1 MKNEEKNNYNNNNNN
16 TKIHRNIT
24 RRILITTVEIDLIV
38 LDR

>member
-1 MKNEEKNNYNNNNNN
+1 MKNEEKNNDNNNNN

-24 RRILITTVEIDLIV
+24 RRILITTVEIDLIM

>member
-1 MKNEEKNNYNNNNNN
+1 MKNEEKNNDNNNNN

>member
-1 MKNEEKNNYNNNNNN
+1 MKNEEKNNYNNNNN

>member
-1 MKNEEKNNYNNNNNN
+1 MKNEEKNNYNNNNN

-24 RRILITTVEIDLIV
+24 RRILITTEIDLIV